1 MNERERILDLVKQGV
16 ISSEEALLLLENLA
30 KQNETKTSADSQPDV
45 QPENDDDL
53 DDAEQ
58 ALSELN
64 TQIATVSGNLAA
76 LDTQLAGLRKQ
87 VAANEEQIIVLD
99 TMEDL
104 DTLTQE
110 KYQERGQL
118 KQENLQLNQQITEL
132 NQQRPDLQSQLA
144 ELEQQKRQLTKRRL
158 SDVLP
163 DDWQDQARDTL
174 NDFGSTMRDAS
185 SQIAHLVK
193 DTVGN
198 VMDNV
203 DWKDITIKVPGLA
216 TEKFSQSFDYPD
228 SQATILDL
236 KVANGDVVFKPWDQ
250 DGFKIDADIK
260 LYGKFNEATPLD
272 AFNERARIEVND
284 DHLIFQ
290 VPNKRVSADLTV
302 YFPARDYDH
311 VTVRLLNGSVIFNQ
325 IHGKDFYVKSTNGD
339 IQFNDAQV
347 VMIEAQGVNG
357 SLKVDGG
364 SVHDVF
370 LETVNGDIKVTAT
383 PQTAQLTTV
392 NGTIRGTYAEAF
404 HTLNAS
410 SVNGNVKLA
419 FPVAAALNGQVKTRF
434 GAVKSRL
441 DQVSANKGTKALDLH
456 RDGEGSGEVTV
467 STTSGTILLKDT
479 DNN

>member
-30 KQNETKTSADSQPDV
+30 KNTDPHAHTDRSDNQTADHEELDENEQ
-45 QPENDDDL
+45 
-53 DDAEQ
+53 
-58 ALSELN
+58 ELN
-64 TQIATVSGNLAA
+64 AINTEIADVSGNLAA
-76 LDTQLAGLRKQ
+76 IETQLASLRKQ

-104 DTLTQE
+104 DTLTQD

-118 KQENLQLNQQITEL
+118 KQENLALNQEITEL
-132 NQQRPDLQSQLA
+132 NQQRPELQA
-144 ELEQQKRQLTKRRL
+144 ELADLEDQKKQLSKKRL
-158 SDVLP
+158 GDVLP
-163 DDWQDQARDTL
+163 DDWQDQARERL

-228 SQATILDL
+228 SKATILDL
-236 KVANGDVVFKPWDQ
+236 KVANGDVVFEPWDQ
-250 DGFKIDADIK
+250 PGFKIDADIK
-260 LYGKFNEATPLD
+260 LYGKFKEDTPMEA
-272 AFNERARIEVND
+272 FEARSRIDVND

-290 VPNKRVSADLTV
+290 VPNKRVSADLHV
-302 YFPARDYDH
+302 FFPDREYDH
-311 VTVRLLNGSVIFNQ
+311 VTVRLLNGDVRFNE

-339 IQFNDAQV
+339 IQFLNSQV

-357 SLKVDGG
+357 DIKVNEG

-370 LETVNGDIKVTAT
+370 LETVNGDIKLANS
-383 PQTAQLTTV
+383 PETAQITTV
-392 NGTIRGTYAEAF
+392 NGTIRATYHQAF
-404 HTLNAS
+404 HTLSAS
-410 SVNGNVKLA
+410 SVNGDVKLA
-419 FPVAAALNGQVKTRF
+419 FPTTAALNGQAKARL
-434 GAVKSRL
+434 GEVKSRL
-441 DQVSANKGTKALDLH
+441 DQVPAKKNSKSVDLQ
-456 RDGEGSGEVTV
+456 RAGEGAGAITV
-467 STTSGTILLKDT
+467 STTSGSILLKDS
-479 DNN
+479 DQK